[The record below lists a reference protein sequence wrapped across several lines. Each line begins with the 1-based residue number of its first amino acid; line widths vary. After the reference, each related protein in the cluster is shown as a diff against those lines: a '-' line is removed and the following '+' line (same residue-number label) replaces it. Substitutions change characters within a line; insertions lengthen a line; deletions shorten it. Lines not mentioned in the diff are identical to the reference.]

1 MSKTNVSTKDLKRTL
16 GKKELFSVA
25 VGQIIGAGVFAL
37 TGIAIAMTG
46 RSVNLAFI
54 LAAVAMIG
62 LTIPMVFI
70 SSTVRLRGGQYTQAA
85 VFLGKKFAGIYIIIY
100 IFANISLAMYA
111 LSFADYFFALV
122 PTIPSK
128 LIAVL
133 ILTIV
138 FVVNFFG
145 VGKAALLQSIM
156 VAVLAAAL
164 ALFTGFGMFQIQPGY
179 FQNPGFMTGG
189 VKGLLTAM
197 ALLTFATGGAF
208 VILNL
213 SAEAKNPKKDI
224 PYVLILS
231 TLVVAGVYALMAT
244 VSAGVLPIGEVAG
257 KPLTL
262 VAEEILPNWLYVFF
276 IMGGAMFALVTT
288 LNAQVSWVTKPIMQ
302 ACVDNWFPRLFA
314 KLHPKYNTPYI
325 LLIIFYFVGLIPI
338 ITGLNIEIIA
348 NSALILN
355 FVALLFLAIGLFRLP
370 KLFPEQWKV
379 STFHVNDFWFYLLNI
394 VGLLVLLLQM
404 VMLTMNLDKN
414 GLIGN
419 GLVLVIALIF
429 GFARSR
435 KVEMEESVET
445 N

>member
-1 MSKTNVSTKDLKRTL
+1 MSGKDVSTKDLKRTL

-46 RSVNLAFI
+46 RSVNIAFMLSAI
-54 LAAVAMIG
+54 AMIG
-62 LTIPMVFI
+62 LTIPMIFM
-70 SSTVRLRGGQYTQAA
+70 SSTIRLRGGQYTQAA

-100 IFANISLAMYA
+100 IVANISLAIYA

-122 PTIPSK
+122 PAIPSK
-128 LIAVL
+128 LIAIL

-156 VAVLAAAL
+156 VVVMAAAL
-164 ALFTGFGMFQIQPGY
+164 ALFTGFGMFKIEPGY

-189 VKGLLTAM
+189 ISGLLTAM
-197 ALLTFATGGAF
+197 ALLTFATGGAS
-208 VILNL
+208 VIVNL

-231 TLVVAGVYALMAT
+231 TLVVSGVYALMAT
-244 VSAGVLPIGEVAG
+244 VSAGVLPLDDVAG

-276 IMGGAMFALVTT
+276 IVGGAMFALTTT

-302 ACVDNWFPRLFA
+302 ASVDNWFPRSFA

-325 LLIIFYFVGLIPI
+325 LLIIFYFIGFIPI
-338 ITGLNIEIIA
+338 VTGLNIEVIA

-355 FVALLFLAIGLFRLP
+355 FVAYFLLGIGLFRIP

-379 STFHVNDFWFYLLNI
+379 STFHVNNFWFYFLNI
-394 VGLLVLLLQM
+394 IGLLVLLLQM
-404 VMLTMNLDKN
+404 SLLTMNLDKN

-429 GFARSR
+429 GFARSG
-435 KVEMEESVET
+435 KAKMEDSVEMS
-445 N
+445 

>member
-1 MSKTNVSTKDLKRTL
+1 MSEKNVSTKDLRRTL
-16 GKKELFSVA
+16 GKRQLFSVA
-25 VGQIIGAGVFAL
+25 VGQITGAGVFAL

-46 RSVNLAFI
+46 RSVNIAFM
-54 LAAVAMIG
+54 LAALATIG
-62 LTIPMVFI
+62 LTIPMIFM
-70 SSTVRLRGGQYTQAA
+70 SSTIRLRGGQYTQAA

-122 PTIPSK
+122 PGIPSN
-128 LIAVL
+128 LIAVI

-156 VAVLAAAL
+156 VVVMAGAL
-164 ALFTGFGMFQIQPGY
+164 ALFIGFGMFKVEPGY
-179 FQNPGFMTGG
+179 FQNPGFITHGIS
-189 VKGLLTAM
+189 GLLTAT

-213 SAEAKNPKKDI
+213 SAEAKNPKRDI
-224 PYVLILS
+224 PYVLILA
-231 TLVVAGVYALMAT
+231 TLIVAGIYALMAT
-244 VSAGVLPIGEVAG
+244 VSAGVLPIGDVAG

-262 VAEEILPNWLYVFF
+262 VAKAILPKWLYVFF
-276 IMGGAMFALVTT
+276 VIGGAMFALATT

-302 ACVDNWFPRLFA
+302 ACVDNWFPRYFA

-325 LLIIFYFVGLIPI
+325 LLIIFYFIGLIPI
-338 ITGLNIEIIA
+338 LTGLNIEIIA

-355 FVALLFLAIGLFRLP
+355 YVAILLLAIGLFRLP
-370 KLFPEQWKV
+370 KLFPEQWKL
-379 STFHVNDFWFYLLNI
+379 STFHVNNFWFYFLNI
-394 VGLLVLLLQM
+394 VGLLVLLLQIA
-404 VMLTMNLDKN
+404 MLIMNLDKN

-419 GLVLVIALIF
+419 GLVLIISLIF
-429 GFARSR
+429 GLSRSG
-435 KVEMEESVET
+435 KVRMEESVEMS
-445 N
+445 